1 MLIGTVVQETSA
13 ILRDVLCRKWFTVV
27 FMDWV
32 SACLLFSSGMRRMAY
47 LPCVTACNVCL
58 VEYLYR
64 CLLEALCTS
73 RSQELTSPLAK
84 IIFINFFPF
93 LFFLKGGSQSS

>member
-1 MLIGTVVQETSA
+1 MSQV
-13 ILRDVLCRKWFTVV
+13 VV

-32 SACLLFSSGMRRMAY
+32 RRMAY
-47 LPCVTACNVCL
+47 LPWVTTCNVCL

-73 RSQELTSPLAK
+73 RSQELTSLLAK

>member
-13 ILRDVLCRKWFTVV
+13 ILRDVLCRKWLSLWIGSLQT
-27 FMDWV
+27 
-32 SACLLFSSGMRRMAY
+32 CLLFSSGIRRMAY
-47 LPCVTACNVCL
+47 LPWVMACNVCL

-64 CLLEALCTS
+64 CLLEALSTS
-73 RSQELTSPLAK
+73 RSQELTSLLAK

-93 LFFLKGGSQSS
+93 LFFLEGGSQSS